1 MAFKLAPMSE
11 EDFQR
16 FLNKSM
22 QEYAYNQTVVGN
34 WLPQNAVAFARE
46 EQSQMLPDGL
56 NTPNAFLSNVMD
68 ENDQKIGMMWFFL
81 DEDRPQKTV
90 VLLDF
95 FLFPAFRGKGFEADV
110 LKTFEEGIKSI
121 GVKRI
126 ELQVF
131 GHKTDEVQM
140 YMDNAYKQTMVL
152 FGKNLEG

>member
-1 MAFKLAPMSE
+1 
-11 EDFQR
+11 
-16 FLNKSM
+16 
-22 QEYAYNQTVVGN
+22 
-34 WLPQNAVAFARE
+34 VAFARE

-56 NTPNAFLSNVMD
+56 NTPNAFLSNVID

-81 DEDRPQKTV
+81 DEERPQKTV

-95 FLFPAFRGKGFEADV
+95 FLFPLFRGKGFEADV

-140 YMDNAYKQTMVL
+140 YMENAYKQTMVL
-152 FGKNLEG
+152 FGKNLAGQI